1 MDRRGRRHRNAA
13 PTTFPGVTQADPA
26 IIVGMASV
34 PAIRRAEISDAEQIG
49 LIHVR
54 SWQSAYRGKIPQ
66 DYLDGLNPAER
77 ARQWRRTL
85 ETIDRS
91 RADILVADSGAG
103 VVGFAGYG
111 PSRDVDADPRRTGNL
126 ATIYLLPQAWG
137 TGTGREL
144 MAAVVAGFAALGYAE
159 ATLWVLDSND
169 RARRFYAKAGWA
181 EDGATRVDDSLG
193 ISLSEV
199 RYRLRLPDES
209 RMDLR

>member
-1 MDRRGRRHRNAA
+1 MADA
-13 PTTFPGVTQADPA
+13 PVIRPA
-26 IIVGMASV
+26 EVG
-34 PAIRRAEISDAEQIG
+34 DAGQIG

-66 DYLDGLNPAER
+66 DHLDGLDPAER
-77 ARQWRRTL
+77 AGRWRRTL

-91 RADILVADSGAG
+91 RASILVADSGAG
-103 VVGFAGYG
+103 VIGFAGYG
-111 PSRDVDADPRRTGNL
+111 PSRDADADPGRTGQL

-144 MAAVVAGFAALGYAE
+144 MAAAVGGLAALGYAE

-181 EDGATRVDDSLG
+181 EDGVTQVDDSLG
-193 ISLSEV
+193 ITLNEV
-199 RYRLRLPDES
+199 RYRLRLRS
-209 RMDLR
+209 R